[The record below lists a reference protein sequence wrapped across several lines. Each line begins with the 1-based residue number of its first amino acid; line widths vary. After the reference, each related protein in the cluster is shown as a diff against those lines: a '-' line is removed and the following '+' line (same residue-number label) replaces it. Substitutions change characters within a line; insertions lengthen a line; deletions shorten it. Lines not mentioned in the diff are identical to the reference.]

1 MTAPIE
7 WLLIGG
13 PAHGQWRLASS
24 KPYAV
29 SSGRADYAVQGL
41 HWNGR
46 DYGAATVRATV
57 AIPRPFLYYPSRVLL
72 PGWRVTIT
80 AYVEA
85 GISAG
90 AANPATGSVLPG
102 CIVGAYRKV
111 AVACRWCYGRPMDD
125 MDVCSRSACI
135 ANVAAIQF
143 LDVATGEDA
152 NWEGDRP

>member
-29 SSGRADYAVQGL
+29 RRPGPADYATTYTGDEGNWEV
-41 HWNGR
+41 R
-46 DYGAATVRATV
+46 VAVATP
-57 AIPRPFLYYPSRVLL
+57 PRPILYYPSRVLL

-90 AANPATGSVLPG
+90 AANPATGSILPG
-102 CIVGAYRKV
+102 CVVGVPRDV
-111 AVACRWCYGRPMDD
+111 EVACRWCYGRPMDD

-152 NWEGDRP
+152 NWKGDRP